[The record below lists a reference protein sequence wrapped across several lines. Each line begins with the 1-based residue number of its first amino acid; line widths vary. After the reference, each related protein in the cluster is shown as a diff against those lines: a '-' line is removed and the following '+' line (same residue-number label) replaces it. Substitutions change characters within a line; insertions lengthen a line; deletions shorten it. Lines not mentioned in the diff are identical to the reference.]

1 MVSFLSVPSY
11 KRSEW
16 SQSCLYFKRS
26 AGLPFAPISLP
37 CLPHFLLTSYHG
49 GVETL
54 EIKMEKKEAQYF
66 SQ

>member
-37 CLPHFLLTSYHG
+37 CLPHSLLTSYHG